1 MSRKLIEDEAWR
13 ASRWDSVSSHESK
26 SLDGCDLVTFFESSI
41 ELINFLNAGTHRML
55 RIDQV
60 ESLTIKNKQAWSH
73 YIDPALCRVD
83 QTPESMAIVLYECGS
98 HMFTARIVNK
108 KWQLFEGMV
117 VGDEEIFEQGIVDF
131 DKDDFD
137 GEANTGEEDEQFEV
151 GNLVEPEI
159 GDLLEPADREMEK
172 VNAMKDDDVDAEE
185 AAEKYGQ
192 IEQSR
197 SDGSREELY
206 RSLFEYEAQERKIKY
221 LENEISELKKYI
233 TDRRL

>member
-1 MSRKLIEDEAWR
+1 MRPGLLIFD
-13 ASRWDSVSSHESK
+13 
-26 SLDGCDLVTFFESSI
+26 C
-41 ELINFLNAGTHRML
+41 
-55 RIDQV
+55 
-60 ESLTIKNKQAWSH
+60 
-73 YIDPALCRVD
+73 
-83 QTPESMAIVLYECGS
+83 
-98 HMFTARIVNK
+98 
-108 KWQLFEGMV
+108 EG
-117 VGDEEIFEQGIVDF
+117 
-131 DKDDFD
+131 FD